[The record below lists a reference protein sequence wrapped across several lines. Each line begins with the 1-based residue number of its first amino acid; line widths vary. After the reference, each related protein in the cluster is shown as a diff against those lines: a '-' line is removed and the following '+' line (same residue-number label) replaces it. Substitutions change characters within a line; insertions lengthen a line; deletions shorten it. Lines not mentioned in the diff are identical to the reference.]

1 MLLSQTVT
9 SFIQFNKKNTYI
21 FQKTTIFIILL
32 PKLKMHISLLYSW
45 SIQTM
50 RSCFLI
56 LVIKHNLPYGY
67 TSISFQIREWI
78 HQGETSFIMVT
89 ITFTSSAQNR
99 RKKYGIST
107 QSSKPLC
114 VCVKTNTSF
123 QLQLEISA
131 TLHVQKIFS
140 IFLWISKKLRL
151 SDNQHKTSVS
161 LGWQILAKK
170 CNIFKTT
177 FKRWMYA
184 NLAFHI
190 KFNIFSYIYKPIQMQ
205 FTGWQVHEL
214 MLI

>member
-45 SIQTM
+45 SIQTI
-50 RSCFLI
+50 RSWFLI

-78 HQGETSFIMVT
+78 HQGETSFLMVT
-89 ITFTSSAQNR
+89 ITFTSSTQNR

-131 TLHVQKIFS
+131 TFHVQKIFS
-140 IFLWISKKLRL
+140 IFLWISKKLGL

-205 FTGWQVHEL
+205 LTGWQVHEL